1 MNFTKYSNNKKEKK
15 ILKNIADLEKKISCI
30 EDILHKQGYIFLETI
45 YEILGI

>member
-1 MNFTKYSNNKKEKK
+1 M
-15 ILKNIADLEKKISCI
+15 KNIADLEKKNIVDLEKKISCI